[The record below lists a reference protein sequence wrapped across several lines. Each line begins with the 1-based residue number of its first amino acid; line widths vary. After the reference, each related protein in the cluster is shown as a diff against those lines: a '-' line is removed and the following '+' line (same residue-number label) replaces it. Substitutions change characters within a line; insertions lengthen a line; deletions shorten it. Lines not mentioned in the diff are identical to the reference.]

1 MGMTAAVLSGFFLA
15 LAAPGLYRLTGRAA
29 GWLFALLPLA
39 LTAYLLS
46 LLGSIAAGEALHA
59 RHDWVPSLGVGL
71 SFTLDGLSLLFALL
85 ISGVGALVL
94 VYTVGYLAGHPQLGR
109 LYAFLLMFMASM
121 LGLVLADNL
130 LVLFVFWELTSIS
143 SYLLIGFDHERDKA
157 RAAALQALLVT
168 GGGGLVLL
176 AGLLLLG
183 QAGGSLELSTLLG
196 RGDRLRSHP
205 FYVPALVLIL
215 VGAFTKSAQFPF
227 HFWLPGAM
235 EAPTP
240 VSAYLHSATMV
251 KAGVYLLARMTPMLG
266 GTDVWVGTVSAAG
279 AATMLLGAWLALG
292 QSDLKRI
299 LAYSTVSA
307 LGTLTLLLGLGGSLA
322 VHAAMAYL
330 LAHALYKGALFL
342 VAGALDHET
351 GTRDVDRL
359 GGLGRS
365 MPLTA
370 VTAGFAALSMAGLVP
385 LFGFIAKEL
394 SYEAAL
400 HVPVSWWVAAATVAA
415 NVPLVAVAGLVG
427 LRPFLGKAVST
438 PRSAHEAP
446 PSLLLGPLALA
457 GLSVVFGIWPGGA
470 ERLVAAA
477 STSVLGQPAGIH
489 LALWHGL
496 TPALAL
502 SVATLAG
509 GGGAY
514 AGRGLL
520 LRASSR
526 FEGAARWGPA
536 GWYELALKG
545 LNGLAV
551 GLTRVLQSGYLRY
564 YLMITVAATAG
575 LTGYALIGRH
585 GLTVT
590 VNWSDL
596 RFYEVGLAVLILLAT
611 LAAVLLKARLAAI
624 AALGVVG
631 YGVALVFVLFGAPDL
646 AMTQFLV
653 ETLTVI
659 LFVLVFYH
667 LPEPRIVSDGAARW
681 RDAALATGAGA
692 VMTVLVLVG
701 TPENYPSI
709 SAYFVEN
716 SVPRGHGRNVVNVIL
731 VDFRGLDTLGE
742 ITVLAVAAVG
752 VYALLKLR
760 RRADDGVVPSPADQA
775 PAREVP
781 TGEAGPA
788 GNEASRERDRPVSA
802 GSRGRRTPVTSPI
815 LRTTTRFLL
824 PLLLLL
830 SVFLLFRGHHEPGG
844 GFSGG
849 LVAAAAF
856 VLCRFAFGAEEV
868 KRALPVNPRA
878 LIGAGLLV
886 AAGSGSLALLASQSL
901 MTGLWGRV
909 PVPGVGDLDLG
920 TPLLFDIGVYLT
932 VVGVTLSIILPLA
945 EE

>member
-1 MGMTAAVLSGFFLA
+1 MVMTAAVLSGFLLA
-15 LAAPGLYRLTGRAA
+15 VAAPWLHRLTGRAA
-29 GWLFALLPLA
+29 GWVLALLPLT
-39 LTAYLLS
+39 LTVYFAS
-46 LLGSIAAGEALHA
+46 LLGAIASGETIHA
-59 RHDWVPSLGVGL
+59 RLDWVPSLGVNL

-85 ISGVGALVL
+85 IGGVGALVL
-94 VYTVGYLAGHPQLGR
+94 VYTGGYLAGHPQLGR
-109 LYAFLLMFMASM
+109 LYAFLLLFMASM

-130 LVLFVFWELTSIS
+130 LVLFVFWELTGIS
-143 SYLLIGFDHERDKA
+143 SYLLIGFDHERGES
-157 RAAALQALLVT
+157 RRAALQALLVT
-168 GGGGLVLL
+168 GGGGLALL

-183 QAGGSLELSTLLG
+183 QAGGSLELSALLG
-196 RGDRLRSHP
+196 QGDRLRAHP
-205 FYVPALVLIL
+205 LYVPALVLIL

-251 KAGVYLLARMTPMLG
+251 KAGIYLLARLNPALG
-266 GTDVWVGTVSAAG
+266 GTDVWVGIVSVAG
-279 AATMLLGAWLALG
+279 GATMLVGAWMALV

-307 LGTLTLLLGLGGSLA
+307 LGTLTLLLGLGGPLA
-322 VHAAMAYL
+322 VHAATAYL
-330 LAHALYKGALFL
+330 LGHALYKGALFL

-351 GTRDVDRL
+351 GTRDADVL
-359 GGLGRS
+359 GGLRRA

-370 VTAGFAALSMAGLVP
+370 AAAGVAALSMAGLPP
-385 LFGFIAKEL
+385 LFGFVAKEL

-400 HVPVSWWVAAATVAA
+400 QAPAGWVAAAVAA
-415 NVPLVAVAGLVG
+415 NVLLVAVAGLAG
-427 LRPFLGKAVST
+427 LRPFLGKTVPT

-457 GLSVVFGIWPGGA
+457 GLSAAFGLWPGLGA
-470 ERLVAAA
+470 ESLVSAAT
-477 STSVLGQPAGIH
+477 TSVLGRPAGVH

-502 SVATLAG
+502 SAATLAG
-509 GGGAY
+509 GVGAY

-520 LRASSR
+520 RRAVAR
-526 FEGAARWGPA
+526 WEGAARWGPT

-575 LTGYALIGRH
+575 LAGYALAARGP
-585 GLTVT
+585 LTVA

-611 LAAVLLKARLAAI
+611 LAAILLKSRLAAI

-631 YGVALVFVLFGAPDL
+631 YGVALIFVLFGAPDL
-646 AMTQFLV
+646 AMSQFLV

-667 LPEPRIVSDGAARW
+667 LPESRIVSDRVARW
-681 RDAALATGAGA
+681 RDTTLAVAVGA
-692 VMTVLVLVG
+692 VMTALVLVG
-701 TPENYPSI
+701 TPENYPPI

-716 SVPRGHGRNVVNVIL
+716 SVSRGHGRNVVNVIL

-742 ITVLAVAAVG
+742 ITVLSVAAVG

-760 RRADDGVVPSPADQA
+760 RRADGGACGRVAARGPVGEA
-775 PAREVP
+775 PAGGVEVDGIAGQGRAP
-781 TGEAGPA
+781 SVPAAGP
-788 GNEASRERDRPVSA
+788 GE
-802 GSRGRRTPVTSPI
+802 
-815 LRTTTRFLL
+815 
-824 PLLLLL
+824 
-830 SVFLLFRGHHEPGG
+830 GG
-844 GFSGG
+844 G
-849 LVAAAAF
+849 
-856 VLCRFAFGAEEV
+856 
-868 KRALPVNPRA
+868 P
-878 LIGAGLLV
+878 
-886 AAGSGSLALLASQSL
+886 
-901 MTGLWGRV
+901 
-909 PVPGVGDLDLG
+909 
-920 TPLLFDIGVYLT
+920 
-932 VVGVTLSIILPLA
+932 
-945 EE
+945 